1 MSKTKALSEGIG
13 VHTAKRL
20 APYLRPYKARI
31 AWAFVVM
38 IAVAALNGAT
48 VWIVNPAINQVFVKT
63 DPGKLL
69 WVVLLIPTI
78 FLAKLIVTYT
88 QSYLMSWL
96 SQRITQELREDLFRH
111 LHELSMDF
119 YWRSKSGE
127 VLSRLTN
134 DMTRL
139 QDMLQ
144 FVPLYVVR
152 DSATVVVLIGVMFY
166 IRWQFALTALIC
178 IPMAGAVLGIL
189 GRKLRS
195 AGRRSQEIMGEI
207 YHRFQ
212 ESLQGMLV
220 VKAFNYEEGAIRK
233 FQEENDSLFHQMM
246 RYFRATALSG
256 PLMEF
261 LGSLIMATI
270 VYQAGRQIIAGKMTP
285 GDFFTFLAS
294 FFAAYAPI
302 KNLSNLNAQLQ
313 LGLASADRIFAILDE
328 KPTVAEPAKPVVFD
342 KLTSGV
348 ELQDVSFKYPG
359 RDQWALRRVSLQIK
373 PGEVVAVAGPSGSGK
388 TTLVH
393 LLLRLFDPTEGR
405 ILLDGRDLREYSTES
420 VRRRLGLV
428 TQETILFNETVAGNV
443 AVGRPAA
450 SEAEIRAALETA
462 DAASFVEHLAQGL
475 RTPLGDRGL
484 RLSGGQRQRLAIARA
499 VLKDPAILV
508 LDEAT
513 SNLDA
518 QSERSV
524 QEALERLFPGRTVLI
539 IAHRLATL
547 QKADRIAVLHHG
559 ELAELGTHAE
569 LLSKPDGV
577 YATLYR
583 FQQLVPLGG

>member
-1 MSKTKALSEGIG
+1 MASKSLNLRQGIG
-13 VHTAKRL
+13 LDTARRL
-20 APYLRPYKARI
+20 APYLRPYVPRI
-31 AWAFVVM
+31 IWAFIVM
-38 IAVAALNGAT
+38 ILVAALNGLM
-48 VWIVNPAINQVFVKT
+48 VWIVNPAINGVFVKT
-63 DPGKLL
+63 DPSKLL
-69 WVVLLIPTI
+69 WIVLAIPAI
-78 FLAKLIVTYT
+78 FFLKLIVTYA

-96 SQRITQELREDLFRH
+96 SQRITQELREDLFKH
-111 LHELSMDF
+111 LHVLSMDF

-178 IPMAGAVLGIL
+178 IPVAGAVLGIL

-220 VKAFNYEEGAIRK
+220 VKAFNYEQGAIKK

-261 LGSLIMATI
+261 LGSIIMAVI
-270 VYQAGRQIIAGKMTP
+270 VYQAGRQIIAGRMTP

-328 KPTVAEPAKPVVFD
+328 KPTVKEPAQPVVFD
-342 KLTSGV
+342 KLERGL
-348 ELQDVSFKYPG
+348 ELQDVSFRYPG
-359 RDQWALRRVSLQIK
+359 REQWALRRVSLSIR

-405 ILLDGRDLREYSTES
+405 ILLDGRDLRDYSS
-420 VRRRLGLV
+420 DSIRRRLGLV

-443 AVGRPAA
+443 AVGRPDAD
-450 SEAEIRAALETA
+450 EAQIRAALKTA
-462 DAASFVEHLAQGL
+462 DADGFVDQLAQGL

-499 VLKDPAILV
+499 VVKDPALMI

-518 QSERSV
+518 GSERSV

-547 QKADRIAVLHHG
+547 QKAHRIVVLRQG
-559 ELAELGTHAE
+559 ELVEVGTHEE

-583 FQQLVPLGG
+583 FQQLQPI